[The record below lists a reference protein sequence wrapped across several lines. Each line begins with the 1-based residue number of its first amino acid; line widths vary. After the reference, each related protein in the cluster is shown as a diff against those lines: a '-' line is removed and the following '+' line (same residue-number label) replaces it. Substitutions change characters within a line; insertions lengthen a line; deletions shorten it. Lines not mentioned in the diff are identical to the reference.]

1 MKITTARLKQIIKE
15 ETESDDRLLD
25 AIRDLADRSSSD
37 PDLVRA
43 IKKLSAGLDDLDL
56 SVDFLSAAMLDV
68 DPLSIAGA
76 QSALGRA
83 ASPAKRRPPPPKE
96 DQPPP
101 PGVEEIIRQE
111 LEALLNEK
119 SKETVRE
126 EIDSSLSEGATLKIP
141 VERYE
146 DFKRRLEKWAMHYEK
161 ISSWISNDAI
171 LQPTDEQLENP
182 GQLSRI
188 TREDGTK
195 IRRTLFKL
203 DSVLIKLMGDFD
215 MTFKTYQ
222 DERYKALKQ
231 LDLDEELEKMLSEEG
246 EDDWI
251 GKATD
256 PDHKGDCTPMTK
268 STCTPPRKALAKR
281 FKKAAKKKDKEGGTG
296 WQGKV

>member
-1 MKITTARLKQIIKE
+1 MKITRSRLKQIIKE

-25 AIRDLADRSSSD
+25 AIRDLANRDSSD
-37 PDLVRA
+37 PELVRA
-43 IKKLSAGLDDLDL
+43 IKKLATGLDDLDL

-83 ASPAKRRPPPPKE
+83 ASPAKRRAAPPPSPTPKN
-96 DQPPP
+96 DI
-101 PGVEEIIRQE
+101 EEIIQQE
-111 LEALLNEK
+111 LEALLSEK
-119 SKETVRE
+119 SKE
-126 EIDSSLSEGATLKIP
+126 IDP
-141 VERYE
+141 
-146 DFKRRLEKWAMHYEK
+146 YEK
-161 ISSWISNDAI
+161 
-171 LQPTDEQLENP
+171 PLESP
-182 GQLSRI
+182 LA
-188 TREDGTK
+188 ED
-195 IRRTLFKL
+195 
-203 DSVLIKLMGDFD
+203 
-215 MTFKTYQ
+215 
-222 DERYKALKQ
+222 
-231 LDLDEELEKMLSEEG
+231 